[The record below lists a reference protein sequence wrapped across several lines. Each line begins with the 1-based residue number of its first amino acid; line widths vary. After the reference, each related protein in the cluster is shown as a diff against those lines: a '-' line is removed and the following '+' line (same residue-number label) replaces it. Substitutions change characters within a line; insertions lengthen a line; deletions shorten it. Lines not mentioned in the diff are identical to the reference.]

1 MSKFHPGKSIKGV
14 IHCILNNIVLPLMKW
29 TVTFLSLMS
38 AKIEAHTFEPAEFP
52 KSGWKKKAMED
63 FGVWLTELPEEL
75 PHDRQVDMDACDLYT
90 LLREFTALRQ
100 EIKLQNRE
108 QSNTL
113 RNQKSLVEIL
123 HNTGEV
129 FKERTVKLE
138 MLEERIRLESEKKA
152 ILPFLDV
159 RDGLIRGLES
169 AKATAATKRL
179 FIRPPRGIEG
189 IVKGYEMALRRFDRA
204 LSYFGI
210 TLVDALGKPFDPAT
224 MRAVG
229 QGSDLNKK
237 TGVVIEEQVG
247 GFVRRNEVIR
257 TAEVIVNK

>member
-1 MSKFHPGKSIKGV
+1 MSKFHIGKSIKNV
-14 IHCILNNIVLPLMKW
+14 IYYIFNNIVLPLMKW
-29 TVTFLSLMS
+29 TVTFLSFMS
-38 AKIEAHTFEPAEFP
+38 AKIESHTFELAELP
-52 KSGWKKKAMED
+52 KSGWKEKAMEN
-63 FGVWLTELPEEL
+63 FGAWLNELPEEL
-75 PHDRQVDMDACDLYT
+75 PHDRHVDMDACDLYT
-90 LLREFTALRQ
+90 LLREFTSLRQ

-108 QSNTL
+108 QNNTL
-113 RNQKSLVEIL
+113 RSQKNLVETL
-123 HNTGEV
+123 NNTLEV

-138 MLEERIRLESEKKA
+138 TLEERIRLESEKKT

-210 TLVDALGKPFDPAT
+210 TLVDALGRPFDPAT
-224 MRAVG
+224 MRALG

-247 GFVRRNEVIR
+247 GFLRRDEVIR
-257 TAEVIVNK
+257 NAEVIVNK